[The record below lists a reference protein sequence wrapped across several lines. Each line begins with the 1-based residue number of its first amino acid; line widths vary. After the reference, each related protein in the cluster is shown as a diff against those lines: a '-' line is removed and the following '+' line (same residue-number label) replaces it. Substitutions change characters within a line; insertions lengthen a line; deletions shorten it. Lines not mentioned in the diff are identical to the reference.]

1 MRIGAWIAAV
11 AATWSVAVAGQVP
24 LPVLLHQHPAV
35 GYQPIGASQIVAD
48 AARALEKSAEY
59 DQRRG
64 YLPAVLDAFDVP
76 VASQILLFSKTG
88 AEQAL
93 TSPQNPRAFYFN
105 DRVIVSHVPGAVQLE
120 IAVQDPEGGAH
131 FYTVAQTRTAPP
143 AFVGHADCL
152 RCHITPNTMEVPG
165 FIARSIV
172 TGGDG
177 RPHPDLGNYNVD
189 HRRDYAE
196 RWGGWLVTGAPD
208 SLRHLGNTIVVD
220 LERKPAATASEVP
233 TLEGRVP
240 VERYLS
246 PFSDVTALAVFDHQ
260 MHAMNL
266 LTRLGWQGRAAA
278 ADGTLDLKTGP
289 VADLLR
295 ETADYLLFVDEA
307 QLDGPIGGGSGFAE
321 SFTARG
327 PKDANGRSLRDFDRT
342 SRLFR
347 YPVSYMV
354 YAPVTSA
361 LPDEVRLALFARM
374 RVVLDGRTNEARYER
389 LSKEPRQAALEI
401 LRATHPDWRSA
412 ALSAPVGVH

>member
-1 MRIGAWIAAV
+1 MRIGAWIAAA

-24 LPVLLHQHPAV
+24 SSGQLHQHPAI
-35 GYQPIGASQIVAD
+35 GYQPIAASPIIAD
-48 AARALEKSAEY
+48 AARALGKGASY

-64 YLPAVLDAFDVP
+64 YLQAVLDALDVP

-120 IAVQDPEGGAH
+120 IAVQDAQGGAH
-131 FYTVAQTRTAPP
+131 FYTVAQIRAAPP
-143 AFVGHADCL
+143 AFVGRDDCL
-152 RCHITPNTMEVPG
+152 RCHVTVNTMEVPG
-165 FIARSIV
+165 FIARSMS

-177 RPHPDLGNYNVD
+177 RAHPELGSYNVD

-208 SLRHLGNTIVVD
+208 TLRHLGNTIVVD
-220 LERKPAATASEVP
+220 PGRKPMPTASEVP

-246 PFSDVTALAVFDHQ
+246 PYSDVTALAVFDHQ

-266 LTRLGWQGRAAA
+266 LTRLGWHARVAAA
-278 ADGTLDLKTGP
+278 EGAVNLLAGP
-289 VADLLR
+289 LVDLLR

-307 QLDGPIGGGSGFAE
+307 PLDGPISGGAGFAE
-321 SFTARG
+321 WFSARG
-327 PKDANGRSLRDFDRT
+327 PSDARGRSLRQFDRQ

-354 YAPVTSA
+354 YAPVATA
-361 LPDEVRLALFARM
+361 LPDEIRLALFARM
-374 RVVLDGRTNEARYER
+374 REILESRDPSERYGRASAELRA
-389 LSKEPRQAALEI
+389 AALEI
-401 LRATHPDWRSA
+401 LRETHPDWRDPGTPA
-412 ALSAPVGVH
+412 R